1 MEKKLYKNPKDKK
14 ICGVCAGLAKYIS
27 ADVTV
32 VRLIWAIVALCTLG
46 TALLAY
52 LVCAVIMP
60 DEPSD
65 IIDVEKK
72 EITEDA

>member
-1 MEKKLYKNPKDKK
+1 MEKKLYKNPRDKK
-14 ICGVCAGLAKYIS
+14 ICGVCSGLAKYIS
-27 ADVTV
+27 VDVTI

-46 TALLAY
+46 IALLAY
-52 LVCAVIMP
+52 IICVVIMP

-72 EITEDA
+72 ESTEDA